1 MGVRRGT
8 HTGFVGE
15 QAAGHTVADG
25 FLDTGTDDAAGGGR
39 RIEGAHK
46 DHLEGGDDLV
56 GIAEDHEQAAD
67 DIQQGHE
74 GHHLFGHGSD
84 AADAAE
90 EDEGTAGGDDQAHD
104 QGRHVKSGLEG
115 VGDGVGLHHVADA
128 TQGDDDGDRE
138 EHGQLVAA
146 ETFGDVVGGAAG
158 DVAGVVAGAV
168 DLGQHGFGKD
178 GGHAEEGGDPHPE
191 DGAGTTHSDG
201 GGGTGQV
208 AGTHLGGD
216 GGGHGLE
223 GAHAVLV
230 GALALQGKVT
240 EEHAHG
246 LSELADLDEL
256 QPDGEVYAHTTQQRD
271 KAVHAPDEAVD
282 VGDKFRQFFHGF
294 PLRLSGLHVIRQE
307 NPVSVR
313 RLARHVEYGMMVS
326 CSRQPSRDSC
336 MDE

>member
-1 MGVRRGT
+1 M
-8 HTGFVGE
+8 
-15 QAAGHTVADG
+15 
-25 FLDTGTDDAAGGGR
+25 
-39 RIEGAHK
+39 
-46 DHLEGGDDLV
+46 
-56 GIAEDHEQAAD
+56 
-67 DIQQGHE
+67 
-74 GHHLFGHGSD
+74 
-84 AADAAE
+84 
-90 EDEGTAGGDDQAHD
+90 
-104 QGRHVKSGLEG
+104 
-115 VGDGVGLHHVADA
+115 
-128 TQGDDDGDRE
+128 
-138 EHGQLVAA
+138 
-146 ETFGDVVGGAAG
+146 
-158 DVAGVVAGAV
+158 
-168 DLGQHGFGKD
+168 
-178 GGHAEEGGDPHPE
+178 
-191 DGAGTTHSDG
+191 
-201 GGGTGQV
+201 
-208 AGTHLGGD
+208 
-216 GGGHGLE
+216 
-223 GAHAVLV
+223 LV